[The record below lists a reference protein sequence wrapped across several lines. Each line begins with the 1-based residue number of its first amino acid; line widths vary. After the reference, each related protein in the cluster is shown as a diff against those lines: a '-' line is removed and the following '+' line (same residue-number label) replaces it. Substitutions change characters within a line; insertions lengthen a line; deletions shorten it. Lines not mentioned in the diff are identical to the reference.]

1 MEIESRTYRSHV
13 HSVMCKA
20 VAVHMEHVRV
30 AAKGTDVPDGRV
42 IHAHFKW
49 RIIRIDQP
57 VQRRKGRR
65 LSGVELA
72 GRSEVD
78 ELGMPGRIVVIA
90 LAEGRGWAGERTWA
104 RCFGPGKQLEIRLR
118 EE

>member
-30 AAKGTDVPDGRV
+30 VAKGTDVPDGRV

-78 ELGMPGRIVVIA
+78 ELGMPGRIP
-90 LAEGRGWAGERTWA
+90 
-104 RCFGPGKQLEIRLR
+104 FGGQADLFSAPGLTAYSLVKP
-118 EE
+118 